1 MQVPAWIKISAS
13 VPVPDGALLL
23 PTPSSS
29 DLSHSL
35 KICPLLPSPAGT
47 TVEHSRV
54 SSQRGEDNKE
64 SPKSQRCSL
73 HFLTP
78 HMCCCRI
85 REGEKSSLQQNSIS
99 FLGSSMYETLASF
112 YQQLAHNLHGISR
125 SASRTIYSTELEQLT
140 RFVMAA
146 GEVYSIAAFKKKKSL
161 DDF

>member
-1 MQVPAWIKISAS
+1 MQVYLSPMELSCSPLHPLLIYLIHWKF
-13 VPVPDGALLL
+13 VPYSLLL
-23 PTPSSS
+23 P
-29 DLSHSL
+29 
-35 KICPLLPSPAGT
+35 ART

-85 REGEKSSLQQNSIS
+85 REGEKSSLQQNTIS
-99 FLGSSMYETLASF
+99 FLGSSMYEALASF

-140 RFVMAA
+140 HFVTAA
-146 GEVYSIAAFKKKKSL
+146 GEVCSIAAFKKRKSL

>member
-1 MQVPAWIKISAS
+1 
-13 VPVPDGALLL
+13 
-23 PTPSSS
+23 
-29 DLSHSL
+29 
-35 KICPLLPSPAGT
+35 
-47 TVEHSRV
+47 
-54 SSQRGEDNKE
+54 
-64 SPKSQRCSL
+64 
-73 HFLTP
+73 
-78 HMCCCRI
+78 MCCCRI